1 MAGLRRRRPARCSG
15 RVREPRAEIR
25 RPGLS
30 SFWSRIVVGAVLL
43 PAVLGLVYL
52 GGWWL
57 WVLALLAALI
67 ALHELYRIARPLRP
81 LVLAG
86 YAGTALALLGAQ
98 LGGIPWMTAGFLSTI
113 ALAFVLKGVSDTR
126 QSLAVAIATTVFG
139 VAWIGL
145 GLGHTVLLRSIPEHG
160 RLAVFTVLLTVF
172 AADAFAYFVGLMIGR
187 HKMAPVLSPGK
198 TWEGLAAG
206 TIVAV
211 LVPFFALYHQHF
223 LTIGE
228 SLALGV
234 VIAIS
239 APLGDLFESALKRDM
254 TVKDSGR
261 LLGGHGGMLDRLD
274 ALLFA
279 SVASY
284 YLVRA
289 FGWA

>member
-1 MAGLRRRRPARCSG
+1 M
-15 RVREPRAEIR
+15 
-25 RPGLS
+25 S

-57 WVLALLAALI
+57 WALALAGGLI
-67 ALHELYRIARPLRP
+67 ALHELYRMARTLRP

-86 YAGTALALLGAQ
+86 FAGLVLSLLGAQ
-98 LGGIPWMTAGFLSTI
+98 LGGIPWMTAGFLATI
-113 ALAFVLKGVSDTR
+113 ALAFVLKGISQTR
-126 QSLAVAIATTVFG
+126 QSMTVAIATTVLG

-145 GLGHTVLLRSIPEHG
+145 GLAHALLLRSIPEHG

-172 AADAFAYFVGLMIGR
+172 AADAFAYFTGLLIGR
-187 HKMAPVLSPGK
+187 HRMTPVLSPGK
-198 TWEGLAAG
+198 TWEGLAGG
-206 TIVAV
+206 TIVAI
-211 LVPFFALYHQHF
+211 LLPFFALYHQHF

-228 SLALGV
+228 ALALGV
-234 VIAIS
+234 VIAIV

-254 TVKDSGR
+254 NVKDTGR
-261 LLGGHGGMLDRLD
+261 LLAGHGGMLDRLD

-279 SVASY
+279 SIASY
-284 YLVRA
+284 YLILA